1 MNNIYIAGEEYV
13 IVCVNGLYIVKRE
26 GKEEYYGTY
35 SQCKKWLEKK
45 REENVD
51 FDLNM

>member
-1 MNNIYIAGEEYV
+1 MNNIYIAGKEYW
-13 IVCVNGLYIVKRE
+13 IDYVNGLYIVKCE

-45 REENVD
+45 QGS
-51 FDLNM
+51 